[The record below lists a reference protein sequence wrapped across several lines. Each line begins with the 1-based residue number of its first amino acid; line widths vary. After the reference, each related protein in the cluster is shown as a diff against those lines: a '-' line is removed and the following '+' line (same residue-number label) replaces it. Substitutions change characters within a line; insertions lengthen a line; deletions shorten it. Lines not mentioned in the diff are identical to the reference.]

1 MHFGKLVKYIV
12 KTEACT
18 SAAIW
23 RFCGLFAELSRR
35 LAAIN
40 PLAYLEIAHFEDEA
54 SNQLLATLE
63 EWNTDGAEERAYLEE
78 LAESMTLGVYR

>member
-1 MHFGKLVKYIV
+1 MKYIV
-12 KTEACT
+12 KTEVCT

-23 RFCGLFAELSRR
+23 RFCGLFAELSHG

-40 PLAYLEIAHFEDEA
+40 PIAYLEIAYFEDEA